1 MDIEQPHKR
10 DTKTTN
16 KSIRL
21 CPEAV
26 VANFDEQRDIKKI
39 QIDQLPTE
47 NRRLISNINLSTS
60 KEHH

>member
-1 MDIEQPHKR
+1 MDIEYHPKR
-10 DTKTTN
+10 DIKTN

-39 QIDQLPTE
+39 QIDQLPT
-47 NRRLISNINLSTS
+47 
-60 KEHH
+60 